1 MEALT
6 INEKRGANYILFELS
21 GSINAY
27 TLAEFQSRVYSAIKE
42 TNLVLDLSLVDEVDS
57 SGMGVIMAAFNDGL
71 ETETRHRLYLLNMS
85 PQAQKTVTETGFIEA
100 FDVIGS
106 VTEVA

>member
-6 INEKRGANYILFELS
+6 IIEKKGANYILLELT

-27 TLAEFQSRVYSAIKE
+27 TLSEFQNRIYSAILE
-42 TNLVLDLSLVDEVDS
+42 TNLVLDLSQVDEIDS
-57 SGMGVIMAAFNDGL
+57 SAMGVIMAAFNDGL
-71 ETETRHRLYLLNMS
+71 ETDPRHRLYLLNMS
-85 PQAQKTVTETGFIEA
+85 PQAQKTVTDTGFVDA